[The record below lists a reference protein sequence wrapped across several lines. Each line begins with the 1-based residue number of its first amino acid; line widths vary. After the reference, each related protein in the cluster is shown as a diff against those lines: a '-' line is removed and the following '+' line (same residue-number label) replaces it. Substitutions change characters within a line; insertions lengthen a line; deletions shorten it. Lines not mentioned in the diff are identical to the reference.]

1 MAEISKTNAVLERWN
16 ALNPVEAAREV
27 LPCCGSQVWAATL
40 ASRRP
45 LTNGAA
51 LLNAASDIWLALPAS
66 DWMEAFNSHPRIG
79 ERHAQSAATE
89 ASLKSSAQ
97 EQSVA
102 ISADADAKLAL
113 AEGNRRYEQRFGRIF
128 IICASGRTAQEIL
141 TMLELRMK
149 NDDATEL
156 REAAEQQRQ
165 ITLLR
170 LRKWMGGE

>member
-1 MAEISKTNAVLERWN
+1 MAEISEANALLKRWN
-16 ALNPVEAAREV
+16 ALAVVAAAREV
-27 LPCCGSQVWAATL
+27 LPCCGSQAWATAL
-40 ASRRP
+40 AARRP
-45 LTNGAA
+45 FADAAA
-51 LLNAASDIWLALPAS
+51 LLNAASEVWLMLPET
-66 DWMEAFNSHPRIG
+66 DWTEAFNSHPRIG
-79 ERHAQSAATE
+79 ERHAQATATE

-102 ISADADAKLAL
+102 ISADDAEKLAL
-113 AEGNRRYEQRFGRIF
+113 AEGNRSYEQRFGRIF
-128 IICASGRTAQEIL
+128 IICASGRTAKDIL

-170 LRKWMGGE
+170 LRRWLGGE

>member
-1 MAEISKTNAVLERWN
+1 MPEISDTNVILEWWN
-16 ALNPVEAAREV
+16 ALDAVEAAREV
-27 LPCCGSQVWAATL
+27 LPCCGSQAWAASL
-40 ASRRP
+40 AAQRP
-45 LTNGAA
+45 FADAAA
-51 LLNAASDIWLALPAS
+51 LLNAASEVWLALPEA

-79 ERHAQSAATE
+79 ERHAQTAATD

-102 ISADADAKLAL
+102 ISADDSAKLAL
-113 AEGNRRYEQRFGRIF
+113 AEGNRRYERRFGRIF

-165 ITLLR
+165 ITQLR
-170 LRKWMGGE
+170 LRRWLGGE

>member
-1 MAEISKTNAVLERWN
+1 MAERSEANVVLERWN
-16 ALNPVEAAREV
+16 AINAVEAAREV
-27 LPCCGSQVWAATL
+27 LACCGSQAWATAL

-45 LTNGAA
+45 FASTAA
-51 LLNAASDIWLALPAS
+51 LLIAANEVWVALPET

-79 ERHAQSAATE
+79 ERHARAAATE

-102 ISADADAKLAL
+102 ISADDAAKLAL
-113 AEGNRRYEQRFGRIF
+113 AEGNRRYEERFGRIF

-141 TMLELRMK
+141 TMLELRMT

-170 LRKWMGGE
+170 LRKWLGGE